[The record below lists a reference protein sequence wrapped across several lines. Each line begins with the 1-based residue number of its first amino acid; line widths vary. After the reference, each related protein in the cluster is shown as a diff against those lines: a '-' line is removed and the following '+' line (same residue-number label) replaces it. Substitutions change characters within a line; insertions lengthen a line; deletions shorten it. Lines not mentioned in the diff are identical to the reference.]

1 MADGKP
7 TSVLNLSC
15 PVPRVADDRI
25 VLAHGGGGRLTHQLI
40 EKIFLPAFSNAV
52 LDQRHDGAVLTFDG
66 LTSGSRLAFT
76 TDSFVVRP
84 LIFPGGNI
92 GDLAV
97 NGTVNDLAMCGA
109 RPLYLSAGFILEEGL
124 EMETLRTVVTSM
136 REAAAKAGV
145 QLVTGDTK
153 VVDKGKGDG
162 IFINTSGIGVIEP
175 RTGLVDSSENT
186 RNSFERARN
195 EFESAR
201 NSFERARLQPRHQ
214 GPGNTGALAPE
225 RWPLA
230 TGRIEETIFSAKTAI
245 GPASVQP
252 GDAVIISGDLGRH
265 GIAILSVREGLEFE
279 SPILSDT
286 ASVWPAVEALLSAGI
301 EIHCLRD
308 LTRGGLATTL
318 NEIAGDRNICIK
330 LEEALIPVDETV
342 QGACEILGLDPL
354 YVANEGRF
362 AAFVPEAQA
371 AAALDVLKKVEV
383 SQGSVR
389 VGKVEET
396 PGRTVVLQS
405 RIGGNRVVDMLSGEQ
420 LPRIC

>member
-7 TSVLNLSC
+7 RATFELSC
-15 PVPRVADDRI
+15 PVPRVSDDRI

-40 EKIFLPAFSNAV
+40 EKIFIPAFSNAA
-52 LDQRHDGAVLTFDG
+52 LEERHDGAVIPIN
-66 LTSGSRLAFT
+66 GSRLAFT

-124 EMETLRTVVTSM
+124 EMEMLRAVVDSM
-136 REAAAKAGV
+136 KGAATKANV
-145 QLVTGDTK
+145 KLVTGDTK

-162 IFINTSGIGVIEP
+162 VFINTSGIGTLDP
-175 RTGLVDSSENT
+175 RI
-186 RNSFERARN
+186 
-195 EFESAR
+195 
-201 NSFERARLQPRHQ
+201 
-214 GPGNTGALAPE
+214 NTG
-225 RWPLA
+225 
-230 TGRIEETIFSAKTAI
+230 IS
-245 GPASVQP
+245 PASVQP
-252 GDAVIISGDLGRH
+252 GDVILISGDLGRH

-279 SPILSDT
+279 SPILSDC
-286 ASVWPAVEALLSAGI
+286 ANLWPAVEALLNAGI

-308 LTRGGLATTL
+308 LTRGGLATTM
-318 NEIAGDRNICIK
+318 NEIAADRNVCIK
-330 LEEALIPVDETV
+330 LEEALIPVNEVV

-362 AAFVPEAQA
+362 AVFVPPAQA
-371 AAALDVLKKVEV
+371 EAALDVMKKVEV
-383 SQGSVR
+383 SQAAAR
-389 VGKVEET
+389 VGKVEES